1 MKVLLVD
8 DNEDITGLLSR
19 YLDAK
24 GFENEVI
31 NDPSEAV
38 ERIKEQHYDAVLL
51 DISMPEVSG
60 IDIIDAL
67 EKEKELEDQKII
79 ILSALSFATNQ
90 INDLLQKKGIH
101 NCLKKPLQLQEILT
115 AIST

>member
-1 MKVLLVD
+1 MKILLVD
-8 DNEDITGLLSR
+8 DNQDITGLLSR

-31 NDPSEAV
+31 NDPTEAV
-38 ERIKEQHYDAVLL
+38 DRIRGQHYDAVLL

-60 IDIIDAL
+60 IDIIETL
-67 EKEKELEDQKII
+67 EREQELEDQKII
-79 ILSALSFATNQ
+79 ILSALSFTTSQ

-101 NCLKKPLQLQEILT
+101 NCLKKPLQLKEILT